1 MCEEVIA
8 SVVERLMRGLVGKAM
23 RKVVQKRSS
32 HLLRMY
38 LVFGTDL

>member
-8 SVVERLMRGLVGKAM
+8 SVVERLMRGLVGRAM
-23 RKVVQKRSS
+23 QNVKRSS